1 LRKNIKVTAITTI
14 VPKLKLMR
22 RPVFL
27 HLDQITNILIIIL
40 LVPLLLI
47 YFLPI
52 TSQLAIAQTTSVVNM
67 EEYKTP
73 IFGFIIKYP
82 STWIIDEFEKSI
94 KNDDVVGIDNI
105 VLFCPNPSTIKQ
117 ATANQINTN
126 NNNNTTNTNTICHNS
141 EKSFDVYVHNLPT
154 GMTLEEFTNSKISSY
169 KLELTD
175 FKIIESNPS
184 VTIDENPAYKV
195 IYTYTDNNDNNNNKK
210 IQVMEVWTVIND
222 DKDRDDLNDH
232 VGKAYSLRYEAIPI
246 EFPIY
251 LNAAN
256 NTISSFEFK
265 NIEDDDKND

>member
-22 RPVFL
+22 RKVFL
-27 HLDQITNILIIIL
+27 HLDQITNILIIML

-52 TSQLAIAQTTSVVNM
+52 TSQLTIAQTTSVVEM
-67 EEYKTP
+67 EEYKNP
-73 IFGFIIKYP
+73 LFGFSIDYP
-82 STWIIDEFEKSI
+82 STWIIDEFEKRI
-94 KNDDVVGIDNI
+94 KNDDIVGINNI
-105 VLFCPNPSTIKQ
+105 VLFCPNPSAVKQ
-117 ATANQINTN
+117 VTSNQINTN
-126 NNNNTTNTNTICHNS
+126 NNNTNTNIICHNP

-184 VTIDENPAYKV
+184 ITIDENPAYKV
-195 IYTYTDNNDNNNNKK
+195 IYIYTDNNNSNKK
-210 IQVMEVWTVIND
+210 IQVMEVWTVINN
-222 DKDRDDLNDH
+222 DKDRDDLKDH
-232 VGKAYSLRYEAIPI
+232 IGKSYSLRYEAIPI

-251 LNAAN
+251 LNTAN
-256 NTISSFEFK
+256 NTISSFEFE
-265 NIEDDDKND
+265 NIDGDDTDK